1 MKKFSRCV
9 LILILVAIISGVAGY
24 MYENKKILPMYES
37 TTQLYVVPGEENEA
51 SIRASNGGLKEDF
64 TIIFKSN
71 VVISAAQK
79 IAGTS
84 EDIAQYL
91 EVSSPANSNIVEIKC
106 VNPDQNTAKKYV
118 DAVAATAIK
127 TTSII
132 PVNSIQI
139 LSEGT
144 SSGVAFKPDLYR
156 NTAIITGIASAIC
169 LFIEVI
175 VCLFMSAF
183 KSKDDDYNHEFEYE
197 RRFGHMDYIDHK
209 PQLIE
214 DGKDKQAKA
223 VSAANVDEAEVL
235 DKLEH
240 EVSDYFN
247 EGKEE
252 KNKKSRKRKKSS
264 GKSEDDIIKQPET
277 YVVNSISAAD
287 EEQKVIEDEGSDA
300 VNSIGAADEEQEV
313 IEDEGSDAVNSI
325 GAADEEQEVIEDEG
339 SDAVNNIGTADE
351 EQEVIKNETSEI
363 VYNAEEAVYAKPEVE
378 DVHNG
383 KPEMDVT
390 YSADAVDVE
399 QEETENKGSDVV
411 NSIDSA
417 DEEQEEAA
425 FTKPEVENAHSG
437 KPEME
442 VPYSDEEADT
452 KQEDTDKPVTDVVYK
467 AEITDEEYKALRE
480 ATAVEADDNIESE
493 VIRKADKLSDEELK
507 NIEIED
513 QAAATIDEDQTVEKV
528 LQEAAETFSS
538 DVADIQ
544 EASKK
549 NYRIIGTIRK

>member
-277 YVVNSISAAD
+277 YVVNSI
-287 EEQKVIEDEGSDA
+287 
-300 VNSIGAADEEQEV
+300 GAADEEQEV

-325 GAADEEQEVIEDEG
+325 D
-339 SDAVNNIGTADE
+339 TADE

-363 VYNAEEAVYAKPEVE
+363 VYNAEEAAYAKPEVE

-411 NSIDSA
+411 NNIDSA

-425 FTKPEVENAHSG
+425 FTKPEVENVHSG

-442 VPYSDEEADT
+442 VPYSDEEADK
-452 KQEDTDKPVTDVVYK
+452 KQEDTDKPVTEVVYK
-467 AEITDEEYKALRE
+467 AEITDEEYNALRE
-480 ATAVEADDNIESE
+480 ATAVEAADNIESE

-528 LQEAAETFSS
+528 LHEAAETFSS